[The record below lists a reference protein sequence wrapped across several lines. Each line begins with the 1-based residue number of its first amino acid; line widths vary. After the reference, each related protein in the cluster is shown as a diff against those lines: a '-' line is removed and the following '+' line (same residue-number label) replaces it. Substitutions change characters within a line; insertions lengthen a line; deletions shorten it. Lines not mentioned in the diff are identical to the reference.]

1 MASTKSFVS
10 QILLIAILVVLSFYL
25 PNAVTVNLGNLALVR
40 VALQHDTSSI
50 ALAQRWLSSPTM
62 PSASLRSLTKLN
74 LLRGAYGEA
83 IEAGEQAVAQKPND
97 LLATYWLGQAYALS
111 GDKDTARR
119 IWRDSGAV
127 RGRLQYFGTLCW
139 QQASLGNVNAA
150 EAALREAM
158 DLDPEWVP
166 AYDSLASLWWGR
178 DWQKVSWALDR
189 AITHTPERSAAWY
202 WNVGRR
208 QIVNGD
214 WALAAQSL
222 RAAADLEPNQWRLR
236 YLRDALRRL
245 GDTSG
250 AAKVQTEL
258 DALLER

>member
-1 MASTKSFVS
+1 MSVG
-10 QILLIAILVVLSFYL
+10 ILLALITAFIFSVPDLMVM
-25 PNAVTVNLGNLALVR
+25 NLGNLALVR
-40 VALQHDTSSI
+40 VALQHDSSAI
-50 ALAQRWLSSPTM
+50 APAHHWLSSPTI

-83 IEAGEQAVAQKPND
+83 IETGERSVVQKPDD
-97 LLATYWLGQAYALS
+97 LLAIYWLGQAYALS

-119 IWRDSGAV
+119 IWRDSGV
-127 RGRLQYFGTLCW
+127 IQDRLQHLITLCS
-139 QQASLGNVNAA
+139 QNARLGNVDAA
-150 EAALREAM
+150 ESALREAM
-158 DLDPEWVP
+158 DLDPEWGP

-189 AITHTPERSAAWY
+189 AITYTPGRSAAWY

-214 WALAAQSL
+214 WVLAARSL

-250 AAKVQTEL
+250 AAEVQTEL
-258 DALLER
+258 DELLQR